1 MDNDISAAK
10 EAERNRLIARMRR
23 KANSIL
29 YIGVST
35 GLIIVGS
42 VLTGHPIPP
51 AILILVLLA
60 LAAFL
65 IFQMATAYSLGKAA
79 RRLHQQSATDDSKE

>member
-42 VLTGHPIPP
+42 VLIGHPIPP
-51 AILILVLLA
+51 RILILVIPA

-65 IFQMATAYSLGKAA
+65 IFQMATAYSLGKTA
-79 RRLHQQSATDDSKE
+79 RGLHQQSAPNDSKE